1 MLVGIFV
8 SVAGSALSLSPFI
21 VWSFFVI
28 GTLSIC
34 AWLKS
39 FLPSSSLVLYF
50 VISVLG
56 GLLFLLG
63 SCAWL
68 TQYPIVILAL
78 LLKIGLFPFQFW
90 IIKVLSHLPLMSLC
104 FFLGPM
110 KTGLLYLLLNT
121 SSTSLSLAGLSLLL
135 GAPLI

>member
-8 SVAGSALSLSPFI
+8 SVAGRALSLSPFI

-28 GTLSIC
+28 GTLSIT
-34 AWLKS
+34 AWLKNI
-39 FLPSSSLVLYF
+39 LPSSSLVLYF

-68 TQYPIVILAL
+68 QQYPIIILAL
-78 LLKIGLFPFQFW
+78 LLKIGLFPFQF
-90 IIKVLSHLPLMSLC
+90 
-104 FFLGPM
+104 
-110 KTGLLYLLLNT
+110 
-121 SSTSLSLAGLSLLL
+121 
-135 GAPLI
+135 